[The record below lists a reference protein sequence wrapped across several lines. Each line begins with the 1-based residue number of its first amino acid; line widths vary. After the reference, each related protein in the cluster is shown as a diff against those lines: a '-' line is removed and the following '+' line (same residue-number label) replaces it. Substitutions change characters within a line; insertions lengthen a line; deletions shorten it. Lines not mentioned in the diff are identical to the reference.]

1 MQVVPEQPQCLA
13 YWQDGFP
20 VPDCRIQ
27 GPRDGG
33 TDLLI
38 IVMLF
43 GFACGY
49 AVRSYISPRRRA
61 EERKRFAEV
70 RRLYKISKAQ

>member
-1 MQVVPEQPQCLA
+1 VLGLLA
-13 YWQDGFP
+13 RRLPKSPTAESKDPAMAELIW
-20 VPDCRIQ
+20 
-27 GPRDGG
+27 
-33 TDLLI
+33 LI